1 MNTKLKTSLCH
12 LNYFF
17 SEIVSDV
24 FIKIMKCKAS
34 ANFEKMSAENQ
45 TRSFYLSNKYREIKS
60 KKRRYANV
68 EAAKGRVEFKKRTHW
83 HEELSLKNNS

>member
-1 MNTKLKTSLCH
+1 MSTKLKTSSCH

-34 ANFEKMSAENQ
+34 ANFEKISAENQ
-45 TRSFYLSNKYREIKS
+45 TRSYYLSNKYREIKS
-60 KKRRYANV
+60 KRRRYANV
-68 EAAKGRVEFKKRTHW
+68 EAAKGRVEFKK
-83 HEELSLKNNS
+83 